1 MVARQ
6 DGPPDRAF
14 VQPMSIPL
22 WWYRPATSLRRPVD
36 VVQKVGSCK
45 GGSWPWKGIYVEM
58 NMKRGWEEWKGDIWH
73 FHETIV
79 PQEIGLFCLH
89 LPPSSIVQYALQYPK
104 CLRLCMNAWP
114 ILADLPC
121 WPSLLTFLAETSDL
135 VLISRRGGEKGKG
148 DTRRRIMTGGDG
160 QWFLIRL
167 SWWWWRWWW
176 WWWLG
181 NSLDLWIYAITLCY
195 VFENPDF
202 L

>member
-104 CLRLCMNAWP
+104 CLRLCMNAWH

-121 WPSLLTFLAETSDL
+121 WPSLLRPAILFWFHGVGGKRE
-135 VLISRRGGEKGKG
+135 RG
-148 DTRRRIMTGGDG
+148 TRDGG
-160 QWFLIRL
+160 
-167 SWWWWRWWW
+167 SWQEAM
-176 WWWLG
+176 G
-181 NSLDLWIYAITLCY
+181 NDS
-195 VFENPDF
+195 
-202 L
+202 